1 MNHAVGWEKVRTK
14 LSFAYTQTIIRLY
27 PNNRVP
33 ILKLKR
39 KNYDTISYIRV
50 RKKIPA
56 RLSGDSVFVYCF
68 SRLRGCWGAR
78 ALLVFSVYSGSL
90 SDAVAL
96 MSRLLAPM
104 RKV

>member
-50 RKKIPA
+50 RKKNPRSIE
-56 RLSGDSVFVYCF
+56 
-68 SRLRGCWGAR
+68 RGFCVC
-78 ALLVFSVYSGSL
+78 LLL
-90 SDAVAL
+90 Q
-96 MSRLLAPM
+96 
-104 RKV
+104 

>member
-39 KNYDTISYIRV
+39 KKYDTISYIRV

-78 ALLVFSVYSGSL
+78 ALLVASVYSLRARGS
-90 SDAVAL
+90 VAL
-96 MSRLLAPM
+96 MSRLENPK
-104 RKV
+104 RN

>member
-50 RKKIPA
+50 RKKSP
-56 RLSGDSVFVYCF
+56 LD
-68 SRLRGCWGAR
+68 
-78 ALLVFSVYSGSL
+78 
-90 SDAVAL
+90 
-96 MSRLLAPM
+96 
-104 RKV
+104 